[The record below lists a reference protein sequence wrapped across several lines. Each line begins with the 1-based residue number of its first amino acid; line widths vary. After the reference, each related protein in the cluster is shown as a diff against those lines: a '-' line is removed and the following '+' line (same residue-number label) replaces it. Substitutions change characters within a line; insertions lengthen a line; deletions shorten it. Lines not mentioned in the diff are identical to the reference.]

1 MLTLSLGPLAPVL
14 DPLGKGLGTGLRPVG
29 VVVETLTKPVATG
42 LGGIT
47 RPVLGPVT
55 GEREEKAEVLGG
67 NNKDSYEHG
76 KQGLGGREQTGD
88 NPLGLD
94 QTGKWGFRDED

>member
-1 MLTLSLGPLAPVL
+1 MGNA
-14 DPLGKGLGTGLRPVG
+14 LGTGLRPVG
-29 VVVETLTKPVATG
+29 AVVETVTKPVSDVV
-42 LGGIT
+42 GGIT
-47 RPVLGPVT
+47 KPMLGPIA
-55 GEREEKAEVLGG
+55 GAKEEKMEVLGG

-94 QTGKWGFRDED
+94 QTGKFGFRDEK